1 MIPYPDIPSLDD
13 ASARR
18 RLLEILTE
26 LSFRYSKEGFT
37 LASGRKSPYYI
48 DCKPAFSS
56 AEARRL
62 IGYLIF
68 KRNQHLALQGVGGMA
83 VGAIP
88 IANAVSDEAFRVGR
102 EIRSFFVRKNAKDH
116 GTQRKVEGNIRPG
129 EKVLMVEDVVTTGQS
144 TIEAIETA
152 RGFGLKVLKVVA
164 LIDREESDGRK
175 RIEDLDLPF
184 DSLFTLRDFEPGRE
198 KASP

>member
-1 MIPYPDIPSLDD
+1 
-13 ASARR
+13 
-18 RLLEILTE
+18 
-26 LSFRYSKEGFT
+26 
-37 LASGRKSPYYI
+37 
-48 DCKPAFSS
+48 
-56 AEARRL
+56 
-62 IGYLIF
+62 
-68 KRNQHLALQGVGGMA
+68 
-83 VGAIP
+83 
-88 IANAVSDEAFRVGR
+88 
-102 EIRSFFVRKNAKDH
+102 
-116 GTQRKVEGNIRPG
+116 VEGNIRPG